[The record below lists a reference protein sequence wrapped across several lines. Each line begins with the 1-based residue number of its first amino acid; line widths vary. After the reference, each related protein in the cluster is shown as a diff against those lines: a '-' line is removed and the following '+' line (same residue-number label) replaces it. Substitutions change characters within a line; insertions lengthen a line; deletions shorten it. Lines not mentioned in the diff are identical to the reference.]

1 MQPHAWFKTLSF
13 QNCVSEWYF
22 GGVRRLCHQ
31 SSYPFLLFCSVF
43 WLLWWENE
51 RVPVSS
57 SGMETGGLWWSVL
70 LLQLT
75 HLALCALCVEN
86 TQRQPV
92 LGVRCWVLCG
102 TPHCTVLWHWRPGSV
117 FPHQPYWDHPPH
129 SSSCPG
135 IQLGISTPNGSSSLV
150 SQGIQIGAGIASLC
164 GHSVSPQRLR
174 TSHLSFISLPLLGTF
189 WTENV
194 GAFIIVSLQLWTS
207 TVIPRRIPG
216 YFLLFCRAGRRRP
229 SGAPGQGEEELL
241 LRKLRQGKQPLTS
254 TVVNLND
261 IQIKMYGRILR
272 PRCGFRGWER
282 PPDELQNTY
291 PVLHTQYGWD
301 HFAFAV
307 SYVSLVAHLV
317 KNLPIMQ
324 GAEVGSVG
332 WEGPLEKEMA
342 TH

>member
-1 MQPHAWFKTLSF
+1 MQPHVWFKTLSF

-22 GGVRRLCHQ
+22 GGVRWLCHH

-51 RVPVSS
+51 RVPVFS

-135 IQLGISTPNGSSSLV
+135 IQLWISTPNGSSSLV

-174 TSHLSFISLPLLGTF
+174 THTSHSFLFHCWGLSELKMWGHLSLFPCSFGLQQWYQEESQGTSYCF
-189 WTENV
+189 V
-194 GAFIIVSLQLWTS
+194 
-207 TVIPRRIPG
+207 
-216 YFLLFCRAGRRRP
+216 
-229 SGAPGQGEEELL
+229 GQGGGGLL
-241 LRKLRQGKQPLTS
+241 VHLARGKKSCCSGNSGKANNP
-254 TVVNLND
+254 
-261 IQIKMYGRILR
+261 
-272 PRCGFRGWER
+272 W
-282 PPDELQNTY
+282 PPQL
-291 PVLHTQYGWD
+291 
-301 HFAFAV
+301 
-307 SYVSLVAHLV
+307 
-317 KNLPIMQ
+317 
-324 GAEVGSVG
+324 
-332 WEGPLEKEMA
+332 
-342 TH
+342 

>member
-1 MQPHAWFKTLSF
+1 MQPQVWFKSLSF

-22 GGVRRLCHQ
+22 GGVRWLCHQ

-75 HLALCALCVEN
+75 HLALCALGVEN

-92 LGVRCWVLCG
+92 LGVCCWVLCG

-117 FPHQPYWDHPPH
+117 FPHQPCWDHPPH

-135 IQLGISTPNGSSSLV
+135 IQLRISTPNGSSFLV
-150 SQGIQIGAGIASLC
+150 SQGIQTGAGIASLC
-164 GHSVSPQRLR
+164 GHSMSPQRLR
-174 TSHLSFISLPLLGTF
+174 TPHLSFISLPLLGTF

-194 GAFIIVSLQLWTS
+194 GHLSLFPSSFGLQHWYQEESQGTS
-207 TVIPRRIPG
+207 
-216 YFLLFCRAGRRRP
+216 YFLFCGAGRRRP
-229 SGAPGQGEEELL
+229 FGAPGQGEEELL

-254 TVVNLND
+254 TVVNSND
-261 IQIKMYGRILR
+261 IQIKMYGRHS
-272 PRCGFRGWER
+272 E
-282 PPDELQNTY
+282 T
-291 PVLHTQYGWD
+291 
-301 HFAFAV
+301 
-307 SYVSLVAHLV
+307 
-317 KNLPIMQ
+317 
-324 GAEVGSVG
+324 
-332 WEGPLEKEMA
+332 
-342 TH
+342 